1 MLRSHKFD
9 HDSNP
14 TAKRGADSFGDLFV
28 DAPESSALYLI
39 LDRGKRTPGRKVL
52 ISPVALQQEAASS
65 GERRSL
71 FFYSC
76 D

>member
-14 TAKRGADSFGDLFV
+14 TAERGDDSFGSLFV
-28 DAPESSALYLI
+28 NAPESSALYLI
-39 LDRGKRTPGRKVL
+39 LDRGKSASGRKVL
-52 ISPVALQQEAASS
+52 ISPVALQHEAASS